1 MSYPQSDQ
9 PNSIT
14 VEHGKSVLPGFLN
27 VLTILTLI
35 GSVIGIITAI
45 FGYRSAC
52 QSAALIA
59 DKDIPDKKGFLG
71 KFLGD
76 VAELAV
82 VQCENRFLILV
93 TTLVT
98 TAFCIMGALL
108 MRNLKKQG
116 FVVYVLGELLAPLAM
131 VIILGSTS
139 FMTLAGFFFPV
150 LFVIL
155 YATQLKHL
163 TNQ

>member
-1 MSYPQSDQ
+1 MSYPQTDQ

-35 GSVIGIITAI
+35 GSALGIISAI

-52 QSAALIA
+52 RSAALVA
-59 DKDIPDKKGFLG
+59 DKDIPDKEGFLG
-71 KFLGD
+71 KFMGD
-76 VAELAV
+76 IAELAV
-82 VQCENRFLILV
+82 VQCENRLLILV

-98 TAFCIMGALL
+98 TAFCIMGVLL
-108 MRNLKKQG
+108 MRKLKKQG

-131 VIILGSTS
+131 IVILGSTS
-139 FMTLAGFFFPV
+139 FMTLAGFFFPA

-155 YATQLKHL
+155 YATQLKYL